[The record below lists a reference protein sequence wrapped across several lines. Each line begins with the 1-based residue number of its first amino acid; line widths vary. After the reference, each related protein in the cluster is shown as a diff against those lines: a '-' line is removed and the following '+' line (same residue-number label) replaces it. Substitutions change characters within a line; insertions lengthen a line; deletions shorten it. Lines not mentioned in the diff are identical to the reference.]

1 MSAANIPM
9 PSASLEKED
18 LLALLRAS
26 RERFL
31 GSFAGVAEA
40 DCRRCP
46 AEGAWSVLDTVE
58 HLTTAETIQLKLIST
73 QRASRPADAPDREQ
87 AFLHMVA
94 DRSRKMQAPEGAR
107 PAGRFASLADAQA
120 QFSKTRDAVIQFAEQ
135 NSAHEM
141 RANEVKHPHPAAGN
155 VSLFEML
162 IIMARHA
169 ERHAAQIEEI
179 RGTLALNATA
189 KGQS

>member
-1 MSAANIPM
+1 MNALNIPM
-9 PSASLEKED
+9 PAANADKEA

-31 GSFAGVAEA
+31 GSFAGVADA

-58 HLTTAETIQLKLIST
+58 HLTTAETIQLKLITT
-73 QRASRPADAPDREQ
+73 QRVPRPADAPNREQ
-87 AFLHMVA
+87 VFLQVVA
-94 DRSRKMQAPEGAR
+94 DRSRKMESPEGAR
-107 PAGRFASLADAQA
+107 PTGRFATLATAAA
-120 QFSKTRDAVIQFAEQ
+120 QFNKTRDGVIQFAGQ
-135 NSAHEM
+135 NTTQEM
-141 RANEVKHPHPAAGN
+141 RATEVKHPHPAAGN

-169 ERHAAQIEEI
+169 ERHAQQIEEI
-179 RGTLALNATA
+179 KKTLKLE
-189 KGQS
+189 